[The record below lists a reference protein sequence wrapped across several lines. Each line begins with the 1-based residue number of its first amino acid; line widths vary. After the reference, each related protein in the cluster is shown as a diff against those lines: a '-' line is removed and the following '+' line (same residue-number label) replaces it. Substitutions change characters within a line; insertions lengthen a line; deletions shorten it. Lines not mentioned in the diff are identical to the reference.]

1 MSANSSEL
9 DLAELNDVKV
19 GHIVHKHGLKRFI
32 VLAAVIAALGTYM
45 VHVVGLH
52 NYHLT
57 VISLCLYDN

>member
-19 GHIVHKHGLKRFI
+19 GHIVHKHGLKHFI

-45 VHVVGLH
+45 VRVVGLR
-52 NYHLT
+52 NYYLT
-57 VISLCLYDN
+57 VIS